1 MSTPFLRI
9 FKLYQP
15 EERCAETASSLLVDS
30 LSGDRQSRSIIVH
43 ATSDKPVSSE
53 ILGQVELAIRTL
65 YGLDQFSI
73 SLNTQKLVLSPA
85 CLPQLFLELKAAFP
99 ATNGFLNDA
108 VGEINRTNG
117 TLSVRLRG
125 EGAEFLMHAGCQRKL
140 EEMLADRYGE
150 RLSVTFIS
158 GSTEASAFDKS
169 AVLQKIMKEE
179 AAAAPAPSP
188 KKQPA
193 IPAAVKMEDGVIFG
207 KPGKDAPMQIGD
219 LNLDYGY
226 VSVTGDVFATAHK
239 IITTK
244 ARENIPSREL
254 GILSFDM
261 TDYTGSIRV
270 SRSLDVAKAQPV
282 MDAIRAGD
290 TVTVQGKLT
299 YNNFEKEMILNPSC
313 ILRAQRNE
321 RQDTAEQ
328 KRVELHLHT
337 NMSLMDGMSSPT
349 SLIAQA
355 AKWGHPAVAITDHGV
370 AQAFPEA
377 MKAAKKYGIKVIY
390 GVEAYYVNDSG
401 GAVDGFQKRALQE
414 DIVVFDIETTG
425 FKPATEEI
433 IEIGAVKIRNGEI
446 VDRFSEFVNPGKP
459 IPPNITELTGIS
471 DAMVAD
477 AASIE
482 QILPRFLDFIGDCPL
497 SAHNASFDVGFL
509 NYDCARLGIE
519 RDFTS
524 IDTLTLARALLP
536 QERHHKLDDVARALG
551 LGDFNH
557 HRACDDAEVTG
568 RILLNFFARLAQMG
582 VRDIQGI
589 NDAIRDLASGGRVH
603 YHHLIILVKNYTG
616 LKNLYQLI
624 SESHLNYFKK
634 RPIVPRSVLDRYRDG
649 LILGS
654 ACEAG
659 ELFRAIVAK
668 KPWAELRRIAD
679 YYDYLEIQPIGNN
692 MFMLRDGTAK
702 DEQELREFNETVV
715 KLGQSLQ
722 KPVVATGDVHFLNPK
737 DEVFRRILMAGQGF
751 SDADNQ
757 APLYFKP
764 TQEMLEEFSY
774 LGSQKAFEVVVENPN
789 RIASECEDIRPV
801 PEGTYP
807 PSIEGSA
814 EDLQR
819 ICNTHA
825 RELYGDP
832 LPQEIADRIDAE
844 LKPIIHNGFDVMYM
858 TAQKLIKKSNDAGY
872 LVGSRGSVGSSV
884 VAYFCGISEVNPLP
898 PHYICDTCKSIE
910 FDHSETFG
918 CGADMPDKC
927 CPHCGTPYRKDG
939 FNIPFFTFLGF
950 NAEKEPDIDLNFA
963 GEYQTQAH
971 RDCVELFGEGQV
983 FKAGTIGTIA
993 DKTAYGYVRKY
1004 LEERGLEVSK
1014 AEINRLTIGCTGVK
1028 RTTGQHPGG
1037 LIIVPRDR
1045 SIYEFCPIQH
1055 PADDPNST
1063 IITTHFDFH
1072 AIHDNLLKLDMLG
1085 HDNPTIIKHLE
1096 DLTGVKATTIPLDD
1110 PDTIGIFT
1118 DIHHLKDVDGKPL
1131 EPDELLG
1138 VTGAVAIPEFGTKF
1152 ARQMLL
1158 DTQPKNFDGLVRI
1171 SGLSH
1176 GTDVWMGNAA
1186 DLIKAGTATLNEVI
1200 SARDDITMYLI
1211 AKGMDASLSF
1221 KTSEAIRKGKGI
1233 IPETVEIMK
1242 EHGVPDWYIES
1253 CQKIK
1258 YLYPKA
1264 HAVAYVM
1271 MAFRIAWYKVH
1282 CPLPFYSAYFSIRAV
1297 GFDAGT
1303 MTHGIDAVR
1312 NLYHELNNKPDATA
1326 NEKDT
1331 VVTLEVVYEF
1341 YRRGFTFQQVDLYRS
1356 DAASFLIDGNTLIPP
1371 LTSLPGLGLT
1381 AAQDIVRERELAPFS
1396 SAEDLSLRCQKV
1408 SKAVIEILDRNGAL
1422 HALPK
1427 SDQISMFDL

>member
-1 MSTPFLRI
+1 MSTPFQRI
-9 FKLYQP
+9 FKLYKP
-15 EERCAETASSLLVDS
+15 DETCAEAVEAIFVDAM
-30 LSGDRQSRSIIVH
+30 SGDRRSRAITVR
-43 ATSDKPVSSE
+43 AVADRPVPTE
-53 ILGQVELAIRTL
+53 TLRRIEDAVREL
-65 YGLDQFSI
+65 YGLEQFSVEL
-73 SLNTQKLVLSPA
+73 SAKKLELTPD
-85 CLPQLFLELKAAFP
+85 CLPKLFLELKAAFP

-108 VGEINRTNG
+108 VGEIDRAQG
-117 TLSVRLRG
+117 ALAVRLRG
-125 EGAEFLMHAGCQRKL
+125 EGAEFLTHAGCNRKL
-140 EEMLADRYGE
+140 EEMLQERYGE
-150 RLSVTFIS
+150 RLNVTFVS
-158 GSTEASAFDKS
+158 GSTEASAFDKA
-169 AVLQKIMKEE
+169 AVLDQVMKE
-179 AAAAPAPSP
+179 AAAAAPPPPP
-188 KKQPA
+188 KKQ
-193 IPAAVKMEDGVIFG
+193 AAVPVAVTEENGVIFG

-226 VSVTGDVFATAHK
+226 VTVTGDVFAVGHK

-254 GILSFDM
+254 GIISFDM
-261 TDYTGSIRV
+261 TDYTGSLRV
-270 SRSLDVAKAQPV
+270 SRSMDVAKAQPV
-282 MDAIRAGD
+282 IEAIKPGD
-290 TVTVQGKLT
+290 TLTVQGKLT

-313 ILRAQRNE
+313 VIRARREE
-321 RQDTAEQ
+321 RQDTAER

-349 SLIAQA
+349 ALIAQA
-355 AKWGHPAVAITDHGV
+355 AKWGHSAVAITDHGV

-377 MKAAKKYGIKVIY
+377 MNASKKYGIKVVY

-401 GAVDGFQKRALQE
+401 GAVDGLQKRALNE

-425 FKPATEEI
+425 FKPATESI
-433 IEIGAVKIRNGEI
+433 IEIGAVKLRDGDI
-446 VDRFSEFVNPGKP
+446 VERFSEFVNPGKA

-477 AASIE
+477 APPIKE
-482 QILPRFLDFIGDCPL
+482 ILPKFLEFVGDCPL
-497 SAHNASFDVGFL
+497 SAHNASFDVGFI
-509 NYDCARLGIE
+509 NYNCAKLGIE
-519 RDFTS
+519 REFTS
-524 IDTLTLARALLP
+524 VDTLTLARALLP
-536 QERHHKLDDVARALG
+536 HERHHKLDDVARALD

-568 RILLNFFARLAQMG
+568 RILLKFFAQLSQMG

-589 NDAIRDLASGGRVH
+589 NDAIRNLTSGGRVH
-603 YHHLIILVKNYTG
+603 YNHLIILVKNDVG

-624 SESHLNYFKK
+624 SESHLNHFKK
-634 RPIVPRSVLDRYRDG
+634 RPIVPRSVLDRYREG

-668 KPWAELRRIAD
+668 KPWGELRRIAD
-679 YYDYLEIQPIGNN
+679 YYDYLEVQPIGNN

-722 KPVVATGDVHFLNPK
+722 KPVVATGDVHFLNPQ

-774 LGSQKAFEVVVENPN
+774 LGTQKAFEIVVENPN
-789 RIASECEDIRPV
+789 RIAEMCEVIRPV

-819 ICNTHA
+819 ICYTHA

-832 LPQEIADRIDAE
+832 LPKEIEDRIEAE
-844 LKPIIHNGFDVMYM
+844 LQPIIHNGFDVMYM

-898 PHYICDTCKSIE
+898 PHYLCDECRSIE
-910 FDHSETFG
+910 FDHSETYG
-918 CGADMPDKC
+918 CGADMPDKV
-927 CPHCGTPYRKDG
+927 CPKCGVKYRKDG

-950 NAEKEPDIDLNFA
+950 KAEKEPDIDLNFA

-1004 LEERGLEVSK
+1004 LEERGMEVSK
-1014 AEINRLTIGCTGVK
+1014 AEINRLTVGCTGVK

-1045 SIYEFCPIQH
+1045 SIYEFCPVQH

-1118 DIHHLKDVDGKPL
+1118 DIHHLKDVSGTPL
-1131 EPDELLG
+1131 EPDPLLG
-1138 VTGAVAIPEFGTKF
+1138 VTGAVAVPEFGTKF
-1152 ARQMLL
+1152 ARQMLI

-1233 IPETVEIMK
+1233 VPETVEIMK
-1242 EHGVPDWYIES
+1242 EHGVPQWYIDS

-1282 CPLPFYSAYFSIRAV
+1282 RPLPFYSAYFSIRAV

-1312 NLYHELNNKPDATA
+1312 NLYNELNSKPDATA

-1341 YRRGFTFQQVDLYRS
+1341 YRRGFTFQQVDIYRS
-1356 DAASFLIDGNTLIPP
+1356 DAANFLIDGNTLIPP

-1381 AAQDIVRERELAPFS
+1381 AAQDIVREREIAPFS
-1396 SAEDLSLRCQKV
+1396 SAEDMSLRCQKV
-1408 SKAVIEILDRNGAL
+1408 SKAVVDILDRNGAL
-1422 HALPK
+1422 ASLPK

>member
-1 MSTPFLRI
+1 MSTPFQTI
-9 FKLYQP
+9 FKLYRP
-15 EERCAETASSLLVDS
+15 EESCAEAVSCILVDR
-30 LSGDRQSRSIIVH
+30 LTGDRQSRAITVH
-43 ATSDKPVSSE
+43 GASRQQIAPEALSRIESAVR
-53 ILGQVELAIRTL
+53 AL
-65 YGLDQFSI
+65 YGLEQFSI
-73 SLNTQKLVLSPA
+73 SLTEPHPVFSLE
-85 CLPQLFLELKAAFP
+85 CLPGLFADLKAEFP
-99 ATNGFLNDA
+99 ATNGFLNNA
-108 VGEINRTNG
+108 VSEVDPAQH
-117 TLSVRLRG
+117 TLAIHLKG
-125 EGAEFLMHAGCQRKL
+125 EGADFLTHAGCNHRL
-140 EEMLADRYGE
+140 EEMLRE
-150 RLSVTFIS
+150 RFEENLTVSFIG
-158 GSTEASAFDKS
+158 GSTEASAFDKE
-169 AVLQKIMKEE
+169 AVLDQVMKE
-179 AAAAPAPSP
+179 AAASAPPPLP
-188 KKQPA
+188 KKAAPV
-193 IPAAVKMEDGVIFG
+193 PAAVTEENGLIFG
-207 KPGKDAPMQIGD
+207 KPAKYPHMPIGE
-219 LNLDYGY
+219 LNLDYGA
-226 VSVTGDVFATAHK
+226 VTITGDVFSVAHK
-239 IITTK
+239 NITTK
-244 ARENIPSREL
+244 ARENFPSREL
-254 GILSFDM
+254 GIVTFDI

-270 SRSLDVAKAQPV
+270 SRSMDVPKAQPV
-282 MDAIRAGD
+282 QDAIRAGD
-290 TVTVQGKLT
+290 TLTVQGKLT
-299 YNNFEKEMILNPSC
+299 YNNFEKEMILNPTC
-313 ILRAQRNE
+313 ILRAQKEE
-321 RQDTAEQ
+321 RRDTAEH

-337 NMSLMDGMSSPT
+337 NMSMMDGMSSPT
-349 SLIAQA
+349 ALIAQA
-355 AKWGHPAVAITDHGV
+355 AKWGHSAVAITDHGV

-377 MKAAKKYGIKVIY
+377 MNAAKKYGIKVVY

-401 GAVDGFQKRALQE
+401 GAVDGLQRRALSDE
-414 DIVVFDIETTG
+414 IVVFDLETTG
-425 FKPATEEI
+425 FKPATESI
-433 IEIGAVKIRNGEI
+433 IEIGAVKLKDGEI
-446 VDRFSEFVNPGKP
+446 IDRFSEFVNPGRE
-459 IPPNITELTGIS
+459 IPANITELTGIS

-477 AASIE
+477 AEPIE
-482 QILPRFLDFIGDCPL
+482 VILPRFIEFIGDCPL
-497 SAHNASFDVGFL
+497 GAHNASFDVGFI
-509 NYDCARLGIE
+509 NYYCAKLGIE
-519 RDFTS
+519 REFTS
-524 IDTLTLARALLP
+524 IDTLVLARAFLP
-536 QERHHKLDDVARALG
+536 NERHHRLDDVAHALD

-568 RILLNFFARLAQMG
+568 RIMLKFFAQLSQMG
-582 VRDIQGI
+582 VGDIQGI
-589 NDAIRDLASGGRVH
+589 NDAIRDMNSGGRVH
-603 YHHLIILVKNYTG
+603 SNHLIILVKNYTG
-616 LKNLYQLI
+616 LKNLYILI
-624 SESHLNYFKK
+624 SESHLHYYRK
-634 RPIVPRSVLDRYRDG
+634 RPIIPRSLLDRYREG

-668 KPWAELRRIAD
+668 KPWNELRRIAD
-679 YYDYLEIQPIGNN
+679 YYDYLEVQPIGNN
-692 MFMLRDGTAK
+692 MFMLRDGSAR
-702 DEQELREFNETVV
+702 DEQELREFNETIV
-715 KLGQSLQ
+715 KLGQSLS
-722 KPVVATGDVHFLNPK
+722 KPVVATGDVHFLNPQ

-751 SDADNQ
+751 TDADNQ

-774 LGSQKAFEVVVENPN
+774 LGQQKAYEIVVENPN
-789 RIASECEDIRPV
+789 RIAESCEVIRPV

-819 ICNTHA
+819 ICYTKA
-825 RELYGDP
+825 KELYGDP
-832 LPQEIADRIDAE
+832 LPQPIAERIEAE
-844 LKPIIHNGFDVMYM
+844 LKPIINNGFDVMYM

-898 PHYICDTCKSIE
+898 PHYICDNCKNLII
-910 FDHSETFG
+910 DHSEKYG
-918 CGADMPDKC
+918 CGADMPDQV
-927 CPHCGTPYRKDG
+927 CPNCGHKFRKDG

-971 RDCVELFGEGQV
+971 RDCVELFGDGQV

-1004 LEERGLEVSK
+1004 AEERGLTLSK

-1096 DLTGVKATTIPLDD
+1096 DMTGVKATDIPLDD
-1110 PDTIGIFT
+1110 PETIGIFT
-1118 DIHHLKDVDGKPL
+1118 DLKYLGIDH
-1131 EPDELLG
+1131 DELLG
-1138 VTGAVAIPEFGTKF
+1138 LTGAVAVPEFGTRF

-1158 DTQPKNFDGLVRI
+1158 DTKPRNFDGLVRI

-1186 DLIKAGTATLNEVI
+1186 DLIKNGTATLNDVI
-1200 SARDDITMYLI
+1200 ASRDDITMFLI
-1211 AKGMDASLSF
+1211 SKGIDASLSF

-1233 IPETVEIMK
+1233 IPETIEIMK
-1242 EHGVPDWYIES
+1242 EHGVPQWYIDS
-1253 CQKIK
+1253 CLKIK

-1271 MAFRIAWYKVH
+1271 MAFRIAWFKVH
-1282 CPLPFYSAYFSIRAV
+1282 YPLPFYSSYFSIRAV

-1303 MTHGIDAVR
+1303 MTHGIESVKKMYND
-1312 NLYHELNNKPDATA
+1312 LNSKPDATA

-1341 YRRGFTFQQVDLYRS
+1341 YRRGFSFQQVDIYRS
-1356 DAASFLIDGNTLIPP
+1356 DASTFLIDGNSLIPP
-1371 LTSLPGLGLT
+1371 LTALPGLGLT
-1381 AAQDIVRERELAPFS
+1381 AAQDIVRERELGPFS
-1396 SAEDLSLRCQKV
+1396 STEDLSLRCQKV
-1408 SKAVIEILDRNGAL
+1408 SKAVIDILEKNGAL
-1422 HALPK
+1422 SSLPK

>member
-1 MSTPFLRI
+1 MSTPFQRI

-15 EERCAETASSLLVDS
+15 DSTCAEAVASILVES
-30 LSGDRQSRSIIVH
+30 MTGDRRSRSITVH
-43 ATSDKPVSSE
+43 AVSDKSIPANMLRQLETAVQT
-53 ILGQVELAIRTL
+53 I
-65 YGLDQFSI
+65 YGLEQFSVQFAEKK
-73 SLNTQKLVLSPA
+73 QKLTPD
-85 CLPQLFLELKAAFP
+85 CLPKLFLDLKSQFP
-99 ATNGFLNDA
+99 ATNGFLNNA
-108 VGEINRTNG
+108 VGEIDRTSG
-117 TLSVRLRG
+117 KLAVRLRG
-125 EGAEFLMHAGCQRKL
+125 EGAEFLMHAGCNRKL
-140 EEMLADRYGE
+140 EQMLLEQFDE
-150 RLSVTFIS
+150 RLTVTFIS
-158 GSTEASAFDKS
+158 GSTEASAFDKA
-169 AVLQKIMKEE
+169 AVLDQVIKE
-179 AAAAPAPSP
+179 AAVTAPPPAPP
-188 KKQPA
+188 KKQPV
-193 IPAAVKMEDGVIFG
+193 PVTAAEENGVIFG

-239 IITTK
+239 VITTK

-254 GILSFDM
+254 GIISFDM

-270 SRSLDVAKAQPV
+270 SRSMDVAKARPI
-282 MDAIRAGD
+282 MEAIRTGD

-313 ILRAQRNE
+313 VLRAKRKE
-321 RQDTAEQ
+321 RQDTAEH

-337 NMSLMDGMSSPT
+337 NMSLMDGMSSAT

-355 AKWGHPAVAITDHGV
+355 AKWGHPAIAITDHGV

-377 MKAAKKYGIKVIY
+377 MNASKKYGVKVIY

-401 GAVDGFQKRALQE
+401 GAVDGLQRRSLDG

-425 FKPATEEI
+425 FKPATESI
-433 IEIGAVKIRNGEI
+433 IEIGAVKIRNGDI
-446 VDRFSEFVNPGKP
+446 VGRFSEFVNPGKP
-459 IPPNITELTGIS
+459 IPSNITELTSIT

-477 AASIE
+477 AAPIE
-482 QILPRFLDFIGDCPL
+482 EVLPRFLDFVGDCPL
-497 SAHNASFDVGFL
+497 AAHNASFDVGFL
-509 NYDCARLGIE
+509 NYDCAKLGIE
-519 RDFTS
+519 REFTA

-536 QERHHKLDDVARALG
+536 HERHHKLDDVARALD
-551 LGDFNH
+551 LGNFNH

-568 RILLNFFARLAQMG
+568 RILLKFFAQLSQMG
-582 VRDIQGI
+582 VHDIQEI
-589 NDAIRDLASGGRVH
+589 NDAIHNLTSGGRVH
-603 YHHLIILVKNYTG
+603 YNHLIILVKNYTG

-634 RPIVPRSVLDRYRDG
+634 RPIVPRSVLDRYREG

-668 KPWAELRRIAD
+668 KPWGELRRIAD

-692 MFMLRDGTAK
+692 MFMLRDGTVK

-722 KPVVATGDVHFLNPK
+722 KPVVATGDVHFLNPQ

-764 TQEMLEEFSY
+764 TQEMLEEFTY
-774 LGSQKAFEVVVENPN
+774 LGAQKAFEIVVENPN
-789 RIASECEDIRPV
+789 RIANECESIRPV

-819 ICNTHA
+819 ICYTRA

-832 LPQEIADRIDAE
+832 LPEEIENRIEAE
-844 LKPIIHNGFDVMYM
+844 LNPIIHNGFDVMYM

-884 VAYFCGISEVNPLP
+884 VAYFCGISEVNPLA
-898 PHYICDTCKSIE
+898 PHYICDKCKTIE
-910 FDHSETFG
+910 IDHSETFG

-927 CPHCGTPYRKDG
+927 CPKCGNLYRKDG

-950 NAEKEPDIDLNFA
+950 KAEKEPDIDLNFA

-1004 LEERGLEVSK
+1004 LEERGMEVSK

-1118 DIHHLKDVDGKPL
+1118 DIRHLKDVNGTPL

-1138 VTGAVAIPEFGTKF
+1138 VTGAVAVPEFGTKF

-1200 SARDDITMYLI
+1200 SARDDITMFLI

-1233 IPETVEIMK
+1233 PDETVEIMK
-1242 EHGVPDWYIES
+1242 EHGVPQWYIES

-1282 CPLPFYSAYFSIRAV
+1282 YPLPFYSAYFTIRAV

-1312 NLYHELNNKPDATA
+1312 SLYHELNNKPDATA

-1341 YRRGFTFQQVDLYRS
+1341 YRRGFSFQQVDIYRS
-1356 DAASFLIDGNTLIPP
+1356 DASNFLIDGNTLIPP

-1396 SAEDLSLRCQKV
+1396 SAEDLGLRCQKV
-1408 SKAVIEILDRNGAL
+1408 SKAVIEILDQNGAL
-1422 HALPK
+1422 AALPK

>member
-15 EERCAETASSLLVDS
+15 AGACAEAAEAILVEAIC
-30 LSGDRQSRSIIVH
+30 GDRRSRSITVR
-43 ATSDKPVSSE
+43 ASAGQPLESG
-53 ILGQVELAIRTL
+53 ILHQIEASVRSLYELDRFCVELSA
-65 YGLDQFSI
+65 
-73 SLNTQKLVLSPA
+73 QKLTLTPD
-85 CLPQLFLELKAAFP
+85 CLPQLFLDLKAEFP

-108 VGEINRTNG
+108 VGEIDRKNG
-117 TLSVRLRG
+117 ALSVRLRG
-125 EGAEFLMHAGCQRKL
+125 EGAEFLTHAGCNRRL
-140 EEMLADRYGE
+140 EQMLAERYGE
-150 RLSVTFIS
+150 RLTVTFVS
-158 GSTEASAFDKS
+158 GSTEASAFDKD
-169 AVLQKIMKEE
+169 AVLDQVMKE
-179 AAAAPAPSP
+179 AAAAAPPP
-188 KKQPA
+188 KKEAAPVAA
-193 IPAAVKMEDGVIFG
+193 IAEENGVIFG
-207 KPGKDAPMQIGD
+207 KPGKEAPMQISD

-226 VSVTGDVFATAHK
+226 VSITGDVFAEGHK
-239 IITTK
+239 TITTRE
-244 ARENIPSREL
+244 RENIPSREL
-254 GILSFDM
+254 GIICFDI

-270 SRSLDVAKAQPV
+270 SRSMDVAKAKPIQ
-282 MDAIRAGD
+282 DAIKTGD
-290 TVTVQGKLT
+290 TLTVYGKLI

-313 ILRAQRNE
+313 VVRAQRQE

-337 NMSLMDGMSSPT
+337 NMSLMDGMSSAT

-355 AKWGHPAVAITDHGV
+355 AKWGHTAIAITDHGV

-377 MKAAKKYGIKVIY
+377 LSASKKYGIKIIY
-390 GVEAYYVNDSG
+390 GLEAYYVNDSG
-401 GAVDGFQKRALQE
+401 GAVDGLQKRGLDE

-425 FKPATEEI
+425 FKPATESI
-433 IEIGAVKIRNGEI
+433 IEIGAVKLRGGEI
-446 VDRFSEFVNPGKP
+446 VERFSEFVNPGKP

-471 DAMVAD
+471 DDMVAD
-477 AASIE
+477 APSIE
-482 QILPRFLDFIGDCPL
+482 EVLPRFLEFVGDCPL
-497 SAHNASFDVGFL
+497 SAHNASFDVGFI
-509 NYDCARLGIE
+509 NYDCAKLGIE
-519 RDFTS
+519 REFTS

-536 QERHHKLDDVARALG
+536 HERHHKLDDVARALD

-568 RILLNFFARLAQMG
+568 RILLKFFAQLSQMG
-582 VRDIQGI
+582 VQNIQGI
-589 NDAIRDLASGGRVH
+589 NDAIHNLASGGRVH
-603 YHHLIILVKNYTG
+603 YNHLIILVKNYTG

-634 RPIVPRSVLDRYRDG
+634 RPIIPRSVLDRYREG

-668 KPWAELRRIAD
+668 KPWGELRRIAD
-679 YYDYLEIQPIGNN
+679 YYDYLEVQPIGNN

-702 DEQELREFNETVV
+702 DEQELREFNETIV

-722 KPVVATGDVHFLNPK
+722 KPVVATGDVHFLNPR

-774 LGSQKAFEVVVENPN
+774 LGAQKAFEIVVQNPN
-789 RIASECEDIRPV
+789 RIADECETIRPV
-801 PEGTYP
+801 PVGSFP
-807 PSIEGSA
+807 PTIEGSA

-819 ICNTHA
+819 ICYTNA
-825 RELYGDP
+825 YRLYGDP
-832 LPQEIADRIDAE
+832 LPKEIADRIEAE
-844 LKPIIHNGFDVMYM
+844 LTPIIKNGYDVMYM
-858 TAQKLIKKSNDAGY
+858 SAQKLIQKSNEAGY

-898 PHYICDTCKSIE
+898 PHYICDECKDIE
-910 FDHSETFG
+910 FDHSEKFG
-918 CGADMPDKC
+918 CGADMPDKI
-927 CPHCGTPYRKDG
+927 CPKCGTKYRKDG

-971 RDCVELFGEGQV
+971 RDCVELFGETQV

-993 DKTAYGYVRKY
+993 EKTAYGYVRKY
-1004 LEERGLEVSK
+1004 LEERGMEVSK
-1014 AEINRLTIGCTGVK
+1014 AEINRLTLGCTGVK

-1037 LIIVPRDR
+1037 LIVVP
-1045 SIYEFCPIQH
+1045 SGHTIYEFCPIQH

-1063 IITTHFDFH
+1063 IITTHFEYH
-1072 AIHDNLLKLDMLG
+1072 AMQENLLKLDMLG

-1096 DLTGVKATTIPLDD
+1096 DLTGVSATTIPLDD
-1110 PDTIGIFT
+1110 PHTIGIFT
-1118 DIHHLKDVDGKPL
+1118 DIHHLADVNGNPL

-1138 VTGAVAIPEFGTKF
+1138 VTGAVAVPEFGTKF
-1152 ARQMLL
+1152 ARQMLI
-1158 DTQPKNFDGLVRI
+1158 DTQPHNFDALVRI

-1176 GTDVWMGNAA
+1176 GTDVWIGNAA
-1186 DLIKAGTATLNEVI
+1186 DLIKEGTATINEVI
-1200 SARDDITMYLI
+1200 SARDDITMFLI

-1233 IPETVEIMK
+1233 PEPTVEIMK
-1242 EHGVPDWYIES
+1242 EHGVPQWYINS

-1258 YLYPKA
+1258 YLYPRA
-1264 HAVAYVM
+1264 HAAAYVT

-1282 CPLPFYSAYFSIRAV
+1282 YPLPFYSAYFSIRAV

-1312 NLYHELNNKPDATA
+1312 DLYNELNNKPDATA

-1341 YRRGFTFQQVDLYRS
+1341 YRRGFSFQQVDIYRS

-1381 AAQDIVRERELAPFS
+1381 AAQDIVRERQIAPFS
-1396 SAEDLSLRCQKV
+1396 SAEDMSLRCQKV
-1408 SKAVIEILDRNGAL
+1408 SKSVIDILERNGAL
-1422 HALPK
+1422 ASLPK
-1427 SDQISMFDL
+1427 SDQISMFDF